1 MDEEF
6 GRKFIAVA
14 FIVMLIISGVTMYA
28 MMSLLDSMHEDPY
41 DHTYEYELS
50 GTARGSACE
59 GTGIME
65 YVPENANYRLYN
77 FSGSIVS
84 SDGKTDKVDLGALF
98 DKDGTMV
105 SSLYTFLR
113 NDTVNGEA
121 VTVWHCDH
129 PDENY
134 TFYVG
139 AYCKVLR
146 MEIVSDDYELIGM
159 VK

>member
-1 MDEEF
+1 MDEGI

-14 FIVMLIISGVTMYA
+14 FIAMLIISGVTMYA

-50 GTARGSACE
+50 GTARGAVCE

-65 YVPENANYRLYN
+65 NVPENANYHLYK
-77 FSGSIVS
+77 FSGNVIST
-84 SDGKTDKVDLGALF
+84 DGETAKVELGALF
-98 DKDGTMV
+98 EKDGTMDP
-105 SSLYTFLR
+105 SLYTFLR

-121 VTVWHCDH
+121 VTVWHCNH

-139 AYCKVLR
+139 EYCKVLR